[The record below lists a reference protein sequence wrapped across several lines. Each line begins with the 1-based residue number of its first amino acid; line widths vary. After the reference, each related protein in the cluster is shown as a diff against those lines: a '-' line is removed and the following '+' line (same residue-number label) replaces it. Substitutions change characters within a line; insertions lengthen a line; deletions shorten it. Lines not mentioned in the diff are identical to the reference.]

1 MFEQRFNSRPLSR
14 SDAQDGAEIKNW
26 GKESHPDLVGSH
38 EEIGEKI
45 KDCLHLKPKCEIIEV
60 LSAAAEIPA
69 IYFIPKVSSLLS
81 SRVFRVGLSENPEQ
95 HLFFLEEILEH
106 AHAALINKDLF
117 PNRMYEILMKP
128 FYTIFTNKEL
138 LKRC

>member
-45 KDCLHLKPKCEIIEV
+45 KDWMNL
-60 LSAAAEIPA
+60 
-69 IYFIPKVSSLLS
+69 
-81 SRVFRVGLSENPEQ
+81 FRGSNTSMQ
-95 HLFFLEEILEH
+95 
-106 AHAALINKDLF
+106 KKK
-117 PNRMYEILMKP
+117 NR
-128 FYTIFTNKEL
+128 
-138 LKRC
+138 